1 MFKLFI
7 AAKNNVHDQVSTYF
21 QDMQRNLNFI
31 NEITITHP
39 SNLPYIAGII
49 KNFERENEKIAKNA
63 LDAIVP
69 INTRVNPLIDKL
81 TFMDEIQAT
90 FNLFLGKITLA
101 QDEKIIFALNCKLAE
116 GNSQGNGMS
125 SKNGTILLNE

>member
-21 QDMQRNLNFI
+21 QDMERDLNFI
-31 NEITITHP
+31 NEITITTSFQP
-39 SNLPYIAGII
+39 ALYCWDYQ
-49 KNFERENEKIAKNA
+49 KLERENEKIAKNA

-90 FNLFLGKITLA
+90 FNLFW
-101 QDEKIIFALNCKLAE
+101 
-116 GNSQGNGMS
+116 
-125 SKNGTILLNE
+125 